1 MTSPV
6 KTGEVF
12 MMQQP
17 TEVVEPAGFDWS
29 MATVCAGVG
38 FVAGYAMMKAF
49 RSKRDDDFN
58 RV

>member
-1 MTSPV
+1 MTSSV
-6 KTGEVF
+6 KTGDVF

-17 TEVVEPAGFDWS
+17 SEVVEPAGLDWS
-29 MATVCAGVG
+29 MATVGASVG
-38 FVAGYAMMKAF
+38 FVAGYAMMKVF